1 MASPKQV
8 MMEQQQQPQLQ
19 IPLLKNSGVISYSGN
34 NPMGDDKAEEMTRT
48 ALSTFRAK
56 EEEIE
61 RRRKEALEGFV
72 DPAGK
77 EAAMV
82 RKKIDVVTREL
93 KSLGQTCQRKEKE
106 YKETLDAFN
115 GKSKE
120 KAQLITKLME
130 LVSESE
136 RMRMKK
142 LEELS
147 KNCLSLYSVSGFLRS
162 GLGFHLLY
170 YVCKESYDW
179 VFLLQYSDA
188 NAIHVY
194 RL

>member
-1 MASPKQV
+1 
-8 MMEQQQQPQLQ
+8 MEQQQQPQLQ
-19 IPLLKNSGVISYSGN
+19 IPLLKNSGVISYSGS

-61 RRRKEALEGFV
+61 RRRKE
-72 DPAGK
+72 
-77 EAAMV
+77 
-82 RKKIDVVTREL
+82 VTDRVQAQLGRMEEESKRLAEIRE
-93 KSLGQTCQRKEKE
+93 EKE

-147 KNCLSLYSVSGFLRS
+147 KNVESL
-162 GLGFHLLY
+162 
-170 YVCKESYDW
+170 C
-179 VFLLQYSDA
+179 
-188 NAIHVY
+188 
-194 RL
+194 

>member
-61 RRRKEALEGFV
+61 RRRKEVTDRVQAQLGRMEEESKRLAEIREALEGFV

-93 KSLGQTCQRKEKE
+93 KSLGQSCQRKEKE

-147 KNCLSLYSVSGFLRS
+147 KNVDTLC
-162 GLGFHLLY
+162 
-170 YVCKESYDW
+170 
-179 VFLLQYSDA
+179 
-188 NAIHVY
+188 
-194 RL
+194 